1 MIMKTKEQREL
12 PKPSKLAP
20 PPPPKKQGGGGNK

>member
-1 MIMKTKEQREL
+1 MIMNTKEQREL

-20 PPPPKKQGGGGNK
+20 PPPPKQQGGGGE